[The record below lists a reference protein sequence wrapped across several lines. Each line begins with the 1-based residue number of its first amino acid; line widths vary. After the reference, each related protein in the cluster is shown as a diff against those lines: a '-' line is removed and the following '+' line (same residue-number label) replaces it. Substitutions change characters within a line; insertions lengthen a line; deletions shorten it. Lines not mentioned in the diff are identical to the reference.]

1 MNEQRSEFRPIGK
14 RVRMN
19 AEERRAQIIEAAIT
33 LISRYGSYGFSMQSL
48 ADAVGLTLPGLGHY
62 VKSREELLAQI
73 IETYYDTS
81 TDFLKSP
88 DGHKQSQ
95 SNEPDEPNLP
105 DESDEPDGHGD
116 SETNDHQ
123 LRNYPSAIREV
134 VRTNAQRPE
143 LVSLFMRL
151 AIEASDPHH
160 PAHDFYVNRHQAVLH
175 DMMSGS
181 WNLPE
186 EYRNPER
193 LHDLI
198 VTVFFAMDGVQIQ
211 SLTNPNETM
220 VELWERAERV
230 LFPSPTWDG
239 YR

>member
-1 MNEQRSEFRPIGK
+1 MSERHDDFRPIGK
-14 RVRMN
+14 RVRMT
-19 AEERRAQIIEAAIT
+19 AEERRTQIIEASVR

-73 IETYYDTS
+73 IETYYDS
-81 TDFLKSP
+81 GMDFLKNPEES
-88 DGHKQSQ
+88 GQTQS
-95 SNEPDEPNLP
+95 
-105 DESDEPDGHGD
+105 DGHGESGTGD
-116 SETNDHQ
+116 RHP
-123 LRNYPSAIREV
+123 RNYPSAIREV

-151 AIEASDPHH
+151 AIEAADPHH
-160 PAHDFYVNRHQAVLH
+160 PAHDFYVERHTGVLRS
-175 DMMSGS
+175 MMDGD

-186 EYRNPER
+186 EYRDPER

-220 VELWERAERV
+220 VELWDRAERV